1 MRLEGRAVKSPSEAA
16 PLSPEGLEIALLSQ
30 AEHWELLAS
39 LVLPA
44 GIHFIRR
51 LCNCLG
57 EVSPRRMQMSVEG
70 SIILG
75 QIPNLQDFN
84 NIQILFVG
92 HAFI

>member
-30 AEHWELLAS
+30 ARALRAAGITL
-39 LVLPA
+39 LPA